1 MSEGGRGQLRCP
13 QNRGSHPGGAGTSRG
28 GWGGRLLVAPSAAA
42 SAGAEGFLLAAV
54 RLEAEA
60 EAQAGLE
67 GAGGSLGLLR
77 DTAVTELHRERVE

>member
-13 QNRGSHPGGAGTSRG
+13 QNRGSRPGGAGTSRG

-42 SAGAEGFLLAAV
+42 SAGAEGFLLAVV
-54 RLEAEA
+54 RLEA

>member
-1 MSEGGRGQLRCP
+1 M
-13 QNRGSHPGGAGTSRG
+13 
-28 GWGGRLLVAPSAAA
+28 APSAAA
-42 SAGAEGFLLAAV
+42 SAGAEGFLLAVV
-54 RLEAEA
+54 RLETEA

>member
-13 QNRGSHPGGAGTSRG
+13 QRRASCPRGAGTSRG
-28 GWGGRLLVAPSAAA
+28 GWGGWLLAAPAAA

-60 EAQAGLE
+60 EAQAGLA
-67 GAGGSLGLLR
+67 GAEVSLGLFR
-77 DTAVTELHRERVE
+77 DTAVTELHWERVE